1 MDPVRTFAIARKEAI
16 QLRRDRRSMLL
27 AFVLPLLLLVFFGY
41 AITLDV
47 DELRL
52 AVLDQDRSA
61 ASRHLIERLQA
72 GNYFVLVRTLASYP
86 QVDRALVTGDAA
98 AVLIVP
104 PGFSAGLSAG
114 KTSPVQ
120 LLVDGSDAN
129 TATIA
134 LGYADAI
141 VAAHAADAM
150 PSRSTN
156 VVDPPS
162 AIGAPLDVR
171 TRIWYNPELESRN
184 MIVPGLIAVVM
195 AIIAALLTALTI
207 AREWERGT
215 MEQLASTPVGR
226 AEVVLGKLI
235 PYAVIGAID
244 VALTVIAGVVVF
256 DVPLRGNLLLL
267 AVLTLLF
274 LAGALGFGLF
284 LSAALRSQLLATQAA
299 IMSTFLPAV
308 LLSGFL
314 YDIASMPVAVR
325 AFTFLV
331 PARYFVT
338 VTRGIFLKDVGLTV
352 LWPEALAML
361 VFATVGLG
369 LAARVFRKQVA

>member
-1 MDPVRTFAIARKEAI
+1 VDPVRLLAIARKEAI
-16 QLRRDRRSMLL
+16 QLRRDRRSMML
-27 AFVLPLLLLVFFGY
+27 AFALPILLLVFFGY

-47 DELRL
+47 DELPL

-61 ASRHLIERLQA
+61 ESRHLIERLQA
-72 GNYFVLVRTLASYP
+72 GNYFVLVRTLDSYG
-86 QVDRALVTGDAA
+86 QVDRVLLTGEAA

-104 PGFSAGLSAG
+104 PGFAQKLDANRS
-114 KTSPVQ
+114 SPVQ

-141 VAAHAADAM
+141 VAAHSTGLGSKTAD
-150 PSRSTN
+150 PRT
-156 VVDPPS
+156 
-162 AIGAPLDVR
+162 IGHAPLDVR

-184 MIVPGLIAVVM
+184 MIVPGLIAVIM

-226 AEVVLGKLI
+226 GEVVLGKLI
-235 PYAVIGAID
+235 PYAVIGTID

-284 LSAALRSQLLATQAA
+284 LSAALKSQLLATQAA

-325 AFTFLV
+325 AVTFLV
-331 PARYFVT
+331 PASYFVT

-369 LAARVFRKQVA
+369 LAARMYRKQVA